1 MMHGT
6 AAVIR
11 SGGTAGGR
19 DSAVGWGWGCTRS
32 DEFYP

>member
-19 DSAVGWGWGCTRS
+19 DSAVGWGCTRS